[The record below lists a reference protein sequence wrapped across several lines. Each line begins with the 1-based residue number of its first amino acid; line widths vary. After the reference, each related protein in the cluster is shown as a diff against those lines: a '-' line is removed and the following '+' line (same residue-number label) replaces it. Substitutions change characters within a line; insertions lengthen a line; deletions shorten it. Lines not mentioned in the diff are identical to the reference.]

1 LLLKKKQNFK
11 DVKLKRNK
19 MLNNNYQAVEEDLV
33 EVVVRVAAVAAVL
46 NPLWAEAEVVAV
58 EAGLISLVHL

>member
-1 LLLKKKQNFK
+1 
-11 DVKLKRNK
+11 V
-19 MLNNNYQAVEEDLV
+19 NNNYQAVEEDLV
-33 EVVVRVAAVAAVL
+33 EVVVQVAVVAAVL